1 MTPARESPPAG
12 CKPGSIKMMD
22 PPLTTA
28 GDDQKEKIMI
38 EPVDFRNGL
47 IIEYEGAPY
56 QIQWFQNHKTA
67 MSHAIMR
74 VKFRNLYTGAIL
86 ERTFKQAD
94 RFKEIIPTKRKTQ
107 FLYSDGDGYHFM
119 DMESFEQLSYSK
131 EKMGELAHYLTE
143 NLEVEALY
151 LDEKFLSI
159 SLPTTVE
166 LRVTQTV
173 PGIKGDSVSNMM
185 KPATLQTGI
194 EINVP
199 LFVKEGDVI
208 KVDTRSGEYLSRS

>member
-1 MTPARESPPAG
+1 M
-12 CKPGSIKMMD
+12 
-22 PPLTTA
+22 L
-28 GDDQKEKIMI
+28 

-56 QIQWFQNHKTA
+56 QILWFQNHKTA

-74 VKFRNLYTGAIL
+74 VKFKNLYTGSIL

-94 RFKEIIPTKRKTQ
+94 RFMEITPTKRKKQ
-107 FLYSDGDGYHFM
+107 FLYADSEGFHFM
-119 DMESFEQLSYSK
+119 DMESFEQLSYHR
-131 EKMGELAHYLTE
+131 EKMGELANYLTE

-159 SLPTTVE
+159 SLPTSVDIKV
-166 LRVTQTV
+166 VTTV

-185 KPATLQTGI
+185 KPATLETGM

-208 KVDTRSGEYLSRS
+208 KVDTRSGEYLSRLS

>member
-1 MTPARESPPAG
+1 
-12 CKPGSIKMMD
+12 
-22 PPLTTA
+22 
-28 GDDQKEKIMI
+28 MI

-94 RFKEIIPTKRKTQ
+94 RFKEVIPTKRQKQ
-107 FLYSDGDGYHFM
+107 FMYADAEGYHFM
-119 DMESFEQLSYSK
+119 DMESFDQLTYPK
-131 EKMGELAHYLTE
+131 EKMGDLANYLTE

-151 LDEKFLSI
+151 LDDKFLSI
-159 SLPTTVE
+159 SLPTTVA
-166 LRVTQTV
+166 LKVTQTV

-185 KPATLQTGI
+185 KPATLETGV

-199 LFVKEGDVI
+199 LFVKEGDVVN
-208 KVDTRSGEYLSRS
+208 VDTRSGEYLSRG

>member
-1 MTPARESPPAG
+1 MVPEPQDGHVARHHAREIPE
-12 CKPGSIKMMD
+12 
-22 PPLTTA
+22 PL
-28 GDDQKEKIMI
+28 
-38 EPVDFRNGL
+38 
-47 IIEYEGAPY
+47 
-56 QIQWFQNHKTA
+56 
-67 MSHAIMR
+67 
-74 VKFRNLYTGAIL
+74 GAIL

-94 RFKEIIPTKRKTQ
+94 RFKEVIPTKRKTQ
-107 FLYSDGDGYHFM
+107 FLYSDAEGYHFM
-119 DMESFEQLSYSK
+119 DMESYEQLSYSK
-131 EKMGELAHYLTE
+131 EKMGELANYLTE

-151 LDEKFLSI
+151 LDDKFLSI

-166 LRVTQTV
+166 LKVMQTV

>member
-1 MTPARESPPAG
+1 M
-12 CKPGSIKMMD
+12 
-22 PPLTTA
+22 L
-28 GDDQKEKIMI
+28 

-56 QIQWFQNHKTA
+56 QILWFQNHKTA

-74 VKFRNLYTGAIL
+74 VKFKNLYTGAIL

-94 RFKEIIPTKRKTQ
+94 RFKEIIPTKRKKQ
-107 FLYSDGDGYHFM
+107 FLYADGNTYHFM
-119 DMESFEQLSYSK
+119 DLENFEQIEYPK
-131 EKMGELAHYLTE
+131 EKLGDLANYLTE

-151 LDEKFLSI
+151 LDDKFLSI
-159 SLPTTVE
+159 ALPTSVD
-166 LRVTQTV
+166 LKVTQTV

-185 KPATLQTGI
+185 KPATLETGV

-199 LFVKEGDVI
+199 LFVKEGDTV
-208 KVDTRSGEYLSRS
+208 KVDTRTGEYLARL

>member
-1 MTPARESPPAG
+1 
-12 CKPGSIKMMD
+12 
-22 PPLTTA
+22 
-28 GDDQKEKIMI
+28 MI

-56 QIQWFQNHKTA
+56 QILWFQNHKTA

-74 VKFRNLYTGAIL
+74 VKFKNLYTGSIL

-94 RFKEIIPTKRKTQ
+94 RFKEVTPKKVKKQ
-107 FLYSDGDGYHFM
+107 FLYVDQETYHFM
-119 DMESFEQLSYSK
+119 DMESFEEIAYPKDKL
-131 EKMGELAHYLTE
+131 GDLANYLTE

-151 LDEKFLSI
+151 LDDKFLSI

-166 LRVTQTV
+166 LTVKETV

-185 KPATLQTGI
+185 KPATLETGV
-194 EINVP
+194 EVQVP
-199 LFVKEGDVI
+199 LFVKEGDKVR
-208 KVDTRSGEYLSRS
+208 VDTRTGEYLSRA